1 MDASKSVSWR
11 GSFHFLAKY
20 VAAAVKRIEQGAKVN
35 VDPQQRFIEADL
47 EEFCRTRVQT
57 EEKGKKYSCKFCKK
71 NFMGEHFVI
80 NHIKNRH
87 QDAIDEIY
95 EREST

>member
-1 MDASKSVSWR
+1 M
-11 GSFHFLAKY
+11 
-20 VAAAVKRIEQGAKVN
+20 
-35 VDPQQRFIEADL
+35 
-47 EEFCRTRVQT
+47 EEFCRTRVQV
-57 EEKGKKYSCKFCKK
+57 EEAGKKYSCKFCKK

-95 EREST
+95 ERESTQAWLEETIQKEMKKEMKNNFYKDENKFFDRPGRRYSANESGYYH